1 MRNFIAYIKT
11 KTQDFRRSHRI
22 LFSVVL
28 GFCVLIVA
36 AIICIRFFI
45 DEPLRQTVERNVN
58 KSLKGYT
65 ARIAKLHF
73 QPIGLS
79 VDLVDAT
86 IIQDEHP
93 DPPVLHI
100 PLLHASVH
108 WGALLHGRLVGDFL
122 LDKPQLRLDLR
133 QAKKEVADKTPVTD
147 RGWQDALQKV
157 YPLKINVFRING
169 ADITYVDQGPF
180 KPLHLSNVN
189 FEAFDI
195 RNVRSKKADYPSEVH
210 LDGNV
215 FDTGKVVLD
224 GHADFLAKPYP
235 GIKTNFTLQQVELDY
250 FKPIIQRYH
259 FDVRGGV
266 LSSDGTLEYAPDIGM
281 AYLKNVTVDK
291 VQIDYVHQAATAK
304 AEDEVGGQ
312 VVKKAKELH
321 NRPDVLVR
329 VDQFDV
335 KNGQLAYT
343 NKATTPEYR
352 LFFSDVDLR
361 VTNLSNQNSEGT
373 STGRFR
379 GKFMGDG
386 PTLINLAWRPAGNG
400 SDFNFDLRIENTDMT
415 KLNQLVKAY
424 GNFDVTAGTF
434 AMYSEVS
441 VNNGEINGY
450 IKPFFKDVKIYDP
463 QQEANKPFLHKVKEG
478 LIATLAW
485 VVTNKPK
492 QDIATTIDLRGKLGS
507 PEYSS
512 WQAFGGMLRNAFIQA
527 LRPGL
532 ENKTPVTREPPKEE
546 PKAPSSPVAANSR
559 KAA

>member
-1 MRNFIAYIKT
+1 
-11 KTQDFRRSHRI
+11 
-22 LFSVVL
+22 
-28 GFCVLIVA
+28 
-36 AIICIRFFI
+36 
-45 DEPLRQTVERNVN
+45 
-58 KSLKGYT
+58 
-65 ARIAKLHF
+65 
-73 QPIGLS
+73 
-79 VDLVDAT
+79 
-86 IIQDEHP
+86 
-93 DPPVLHI
+93 
-100 PLLHASVH
+100 
-108 WGALLHGRLVGDFL
+108 
-122 LDKPQLRLDLR
+122 
-133 QAKKEVADKTPVTD
+133 
-147 RGWQDALQKV
+147 
-157 YPLKINVFRING
+157 
-169 ADITYVDQGPF
+169 
-180 KPLHLSNVN
+180 
-189 FEAFDI
+189 
-195 RNVRSKKADYPSEVH
+195 
-210 LDGNV
+210 
-215 FDTGKVVLD
+215 
-224 GHADFLAKPYP
+224 
-235 GIKTNFTLQQVELDY
+235 
-250 FKPIIQRYH
+250 
-259 FDVRGGV
+259 
-266 LSSDGTLEYAPDIGM
+266 
-281 AYLKNVTVDK
+281 LKNVTVDK

-312 VVKKAKELH
+312 VVKTAKELH

-546 PKAPSSPVAANSR
+546 PKAPSSPVAASSR